1 MEDKMRNTRE
11 AAAARTL
18 AADMALAN
26 EAVLAELR
34 GLRCD
39 VRELI
44 GVLRANRAL
53 DAGEGQP
60 ESEGLPAFM
69 TLKEA
74 AERLRTTRDALYQ
87 QIRRGTLPG
96 VVRVGSRRLMVK
108 TDEFL
113 RDLPRMPTLE

>member
-26 EAVLAELR
+26 GAVLAELR

-53 DAGEGQP
+53 D
-60 ESEGLPAFM
+60 PA
-69 TLKEA
+69 
-74 AERLRTTRDALYQ
+74 
-87 QIRRGTLPG
+87 
-96 VVRVGSRRLMVK
+96 RVSRSRRAC
-108 TDEFL
+108 
-113 RDLPRMPTLE
+113 RPS

>member
-1 MEDKMRNTRE
+1 MSNTRE

-53 DAGEGQP
+53 DA
-60 ESEGLPAFM
+60 SEGKPG
-69 TLKEA
+69 
-74 AERLRTTRDALYQ
+74 
-87 QIRRGTLPG
+87 RRACRP
-96 VVRVGSRRLMVK
+96 S
-108 TDEFL
+108 
-113 RDLPRMPTLE
+113 